1 MEKKR
6 LVNAWTCW
14 RAETDQADN
23 SNHYSLQQYIMGN
36 ALYDDAHVLYYR
48 LFNDTYEYDQ
58 YFMNTDALST
68 RLTELGLDPFNTKT
82 AES

>member
-6 LVNAWTCW
+6 LGNAWTCW
-14 RAETDQADN
+14 RADSDQANN
-23 SNHYSLQQYIMGN
+23 SNHYSLQQYIIGN

-58 YFMNTDALST
+58 YFMNADALST
-68 RLTELGLDPFNTKT
+68 RLSELSLYMFKEKT
-82 AES
+82 AE